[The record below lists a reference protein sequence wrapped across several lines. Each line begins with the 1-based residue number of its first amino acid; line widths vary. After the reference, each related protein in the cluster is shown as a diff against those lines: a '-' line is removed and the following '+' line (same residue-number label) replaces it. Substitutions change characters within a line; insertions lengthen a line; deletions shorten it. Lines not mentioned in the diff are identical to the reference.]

1 MVNFALDGERDTCLQ
16 GEVQQFRRAHERV
29 ADLTEDLAK
38 LKKLY
43 WNTQWEE
50 YNSLCT
56 LAHTNAFQ
64 CLELH
69 ILHGA
74 PLSSNIPYAVLNA
87 GVNNLLHTMP
97 WVWTHAA
104 IEVSWYQGEQLKLLG
119 EIVCNDLM
127 FGLIRLDMALADN
140 YGSGAGSLDCIGFY
154 VFR

>member
-16 GEVQQFRRAHERV
+16 GEVQQFHRAHERV

-38 LKKLY
+38 LKKL
-43 WNTQWEE
+43 
-50 YNSLCT
+50 
-56 LAHTNAFQ
+56 
-64 CLELH
+64 
-69 ILHGA
+69 
-74 PLSSNIPYAVLNA
+74 

-140 YGSGAGSLDCIGFY
+140 YGSGAGSLD
-154 VFR
+154 